1 MSTLMERPQPQCGG
15 CGKRPEDDSL
25 IVLFAQ
31 YKGLTPDQYI
41 WQQEGTLNDET
52 GLYACDG
59 CYIKLGMPANSS
71 GPSWKFGDPV

>member
-1 MSTLMERPQPQCGG
+1 M
-15 CGKRPEDDSL
+15 
-25 IVLFAQ
+25 VLFTQ
-31 YKGLTPDQYI
+31 YEGLTPDEYI
-41 WQQEGTLNDET
+41 WQQEGTLNEET